1 MHIKG
6 LGAEG
11 GKTISSSVL
20 EARQGSNIF
29 SGWSHHFTVK
39 DRCLVK
45 AEPWQQEVTQ
55 RTAGWTFMLLI
66 NNSGTSFIHPHIDR
80 QKKRV
85 CKSASD
91 HQSCRSLLEWSP
103 GAACDYSIHRQDS
116 CGALAGEKTGGPDGF
131 GAGSHNNVFHK
142 ISSTKLQGIWSFL
155 LFEGGQNVRPNL
167 PETISVFPRQHCL
180 HRILGE
186 LEKKEK
192 KKKRVG
198 EHRSIT
204 TCWRWDN
211 PSAAP

>member
-80 QKKRV
+80 QKKGFVSLRV
-85 CKSASD
+85 TINHVEVCSSGAPEPHVITVSTD
-91 HQSCRSLLEWSP
+91 RTAAGLWLEKRLE
-103 GAACDYSIHRQDS
+103 GRTDS
-116 CGALAGEKTGGPDGF
+116 ELEVITMY
-131 GAGSHNNVFHK
+131 
-142 ISSTKLQGIWSFL
+142 STKSLP
-155 LFEGGQNVRPNL
+155 PNSR
-167 PETISVFPRQHCL
+167 ESGVFCYL
-180 HRILGE
+180 
-186 LEKKEK
+186 
-192 KKKRVG
+192 RVVKM
-198 EHRSIT
+198 
-204 TCWRWDN
+204 
-211 PSAAP
+211 